1 MRRIGRIA
9 ISGFPRSSIEP
20 GRDGRPGVG
29 EPEVCSV
36 DLHEE
41 TLQSLHGKLKR
52 REVSSEE
59 VTGCLLERIS
69 QLNQE
74 VNAFV
79 TVEAD
84 KALEQARE
92 ADKRLAR
99 GDASSP
105 LCGIPLA
112 IKDNMNTRGIRTT
125 CASRILENFV
135 PPFDGTAVRRLRE
148 AGAVFLGKTNMD
160 EFAMGSS
167 TEHSVFGPCRNPFD
181 RERVTGGSSGG
192 STCAVAMDLCVAA
205 TGSDTGGSIRLPAA
219 YCGVVGMKPTYG
231 RVSRFGLV
239 AFASSLD
246 QIGPIAKDVTDCSL
260 LLEALCGYD
269 SLDSTSVDAPVPD
282 FSSLLTGDVR
292 GLRIGIPKEYF
303 VEGLDPEVEEAIR
316 SGIRTF
322 EKEGALP
329 VELSLPHTAYG
340 IPVYYLIATA
350 EASSNLARY
359 DGVKYGFRS
368 AASSDTLRQMYHKT
382 RSEGFGAEVKR
393 RIMLGT
399 YALSSGYYDAYYRK
413 AQQVRTLIRQDFV
426 EAFKSCDIILTPT
439 APTPAF
445 RIGEKTE
452 DPLQMYLLDIFTTSV
467 NLAGLPGLSLPCGYT
482 ARGLPVGMQLLGKH
496 FDEGTVLRAA
506 FAFEQ
511 QTLSKRRKP
520 PVR

>member
-1 MRRIGRIA
+1 M
-9 ISGFPRSSIEP
+9 E
-20 GRDGRPGVG
+20 
-29 EPEVCSV
+29 
-36 DLHEE
+36 LHEE
-41 TLQSLHGKLKR
+41 TIQGLHVRLKR

-59 VTGCLLERIS
+59 VTQCLLGRIS
-69 QLNQE
+69 ELNSE
-74 VNAFV
+74 FNAYV
-79 TVEAD
+79 TVDAEA
-84 KALEQARE
+84 ALEQARE
-92 ADKRLAR
+92 ADLRLAK
-99 GDASSP
+99 GDSSV

-112 IKDNMNTRGIRTT
+112 IKDNMNTQGMRTT

-135 PPFDGTAVRRLRE
+135 PPFDGTAVRKLRE

-167 TEHSVFGPCRNPFD
+167 TEHSIFGPCRNPYD

-192 STCAVAMDLCVAA
+192 SACAVAMDMCMGAM
-205 TGSDTGGSIRLPAA
+205 GSDTGGSIRQPAA

-246 QIGPIAKDVTDCSL
+246 QIGPITKDVTDCSL
-260 LLEALCGYD
+260 LLQVLCGYD
-269 SLDSTSVDAPVPD
+269 PLDSTSVKEDVPD
-282 FSSLLTGDVR
+282 FSSFLTGDIK

-303 VEGLDPEVEEAIR
+303 IEGLDTEVEEAIHN
-316 SGIRTF
+316 GVRTF
-322 EKEGALP
+322 EKEGAVT
-329 VELSLPHTAYG
+329 VEISLPHTSYG

-350 EASSNLARY
+350 EASSNLARF

-368 AASSDTLRQMYHKT
+368 GESSSTLREMYHRT
-382 RSEGFGAEVKR
+382 RSEGFGTEVKR

-426 EAFKSCDIILTPT
+426 DAFAHCDVILTPT
-439 APTPAF
+439 TPSPAV
-445 RIGEKTE
+445 RIGEKTD
-452 DPLQMYLLDIFTTSV
+452 DPLQMYLLDVFTTSA

-482 ARGLPVGMQLLGKH
+482 AEGLPVGMQLLGNY
-496 FDEGTVLRAA
+496 FDEGTVLKAA

-511 QTLSKRRKP
+511 QTRSMKRRP
-520 PVR
+520 PR